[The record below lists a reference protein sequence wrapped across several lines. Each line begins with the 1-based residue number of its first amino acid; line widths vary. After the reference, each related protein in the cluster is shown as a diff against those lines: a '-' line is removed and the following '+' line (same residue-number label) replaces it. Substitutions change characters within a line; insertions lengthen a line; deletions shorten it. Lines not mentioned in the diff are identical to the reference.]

1 MDEAPDL
8 SFLHRFPVGQGRL
21 ILTAPNGSRHVF
33 QHLNMNIIRTNCPL
47 LALSFESSANRVPT
61 ADLEVPSIAAGICVI
76 RYIYTKNFGWP
87 GSECD
92 VSMLLTAHVTM
103 LAKLLDQWALYMAAN
118 SSLLAKIDF
127 AASFPSP
134 PHDIWATVRFLW
146 TTSVAASNIK
156 ESMLNYCVAAFQHH
170 SLGTNPEFM
179 KLCQELIDFHMD
191 LSRVN
196 AQRDYEEPGIFRLPG
211 PNRKPRLPVEEDWS
225 VACAFSGTIGEDADD
240 VDSIIWDDE
249 EDDNND
255 EEQIPDEP
263 HPLFLHLPVR
273 TKPSAQTEN
282 AQTDV
287 EIASLPSP
295 ASSEGF
301 VMVDD
306 PFKSTF
312 DSDSDSE
319 WQVVE

>member
-170 SLGTNPEFM
+170 SLGTNPEFL

-196 AQRDYEEPGIFRLPG
+196 AQRDYGKNSPMING
-211 PNRKPRLPVEEDWS
+211 PINSNTAHR
-225 VACAFSGTIGEDADD
+225 
-240 VDSIIWDDE
+240 
-249 EDDNND
+249 
-255 EEQIPDEP
+255 
-263 HPLFLHLPVR
+263 R
-273 TKPSAQTEN
+273 TRY
-282 AQTDV
+282 
-287 EIASLPSP
+287 LPSSRP
-295 ASSEGF
+295 QSQTSFTCRGGL
-301 VMVDD
+301 VCRLRIL
-306 PFKSTF
+306 
-312 DSDSDSE
+312 
-319 WQVVE
+319 WHHW